1 MKKRRLKYYNIIP
14 MLLITLYIIHNIK
27 NHNNIIINI
36 IPILLISISIKTML
50 KDIIKNKK
58 DHIKFIKEL
67 MK

>member
-50 KDIIKNKK
+50 KDIIKK
-58 DHIKFIKEL
+58 
-67 MK
+67 